1 MKQRPVPMSRGGR
14 LRAVAP
20 VLALWV
26 VAACATPPTRQLDA
40 DHALCWEVR
49 NASGA
54 PGTVYL
60 LGSVH
65 VGPDRPLE
73 LGPVLADAFDR
84 SDELWVEAEM
94 PESSSPEVVKGVQER
109 GMLPAEESLEAVIT
123 PETYLELQKYAKE
136 RHLDTRLVS
145 QMRPWLVALMVE
157 TLELQA
163 KGYDQEQGIDRFF
176 MARARGKKPIRAF
189 ETLDEQLGLLSG
201 LSPQLQD
208 AMLRDALREA
218 NESSD
223 TSERILAAWEAGDAE
238 RLDELLLGGTETR
251 PELAVFYEKVFF
263 ERNDRMSDRIAQ
275 LVRDG
280 GTRFVV
286 VGAGH
291 LVGARGIVRTLESRG
306 FAVTRLRSG
315 SAPPAPGIAP

>member
-1 MKQRPVPMSRGGR
+1 MNQRPTPWRRGAR
-14 LRAVAP
+14 LRALASA
-20 VLALWV
+20 LALGG
-26 VAACATPPTRQLDA
+26 VAACATAPPRQLEA

-49 NASGA
+49 NASGT

-65 VGPDRPLE
+65 VGPERPLE
-73 LGPVLADAFDR
+73 LGPVLSDAFDR
-84 SDELWVEAEM
+84 SGDLWVEAEM
-94 PESSSPEVVKGVQER
+94 PESSSPEVTREVQER
-109 GMLPAEESLEAVIT
+109 GTLPAEESLEAVIT
-123 PETYLELQKYAKE
+123 PETYLELQKYARQ

-163 KGYDQEQGIDRFF
+163 KGYTEEQGIDRFF
-176 MARARGKKPIRAF
+176 MARARGTKPIRAF
-189 ETLDEQLGLLSG
+189 ETLDEQLKLLSG

-238 RLDELLLGGTETR
+238 QLNELLLGGTGTH
-251 PELAVFYEKVFF
+251 PELADFYEKVFF
-263 ERNDRMSDRIAQ
+263 ERNDRMSDRIAR

-280 GTRFVV
+280 GTHFVV

-306 FAVTRLRSG
+306 FAVTRLRDG
-315 SAPPAPGIAP
+315 SALGTDP